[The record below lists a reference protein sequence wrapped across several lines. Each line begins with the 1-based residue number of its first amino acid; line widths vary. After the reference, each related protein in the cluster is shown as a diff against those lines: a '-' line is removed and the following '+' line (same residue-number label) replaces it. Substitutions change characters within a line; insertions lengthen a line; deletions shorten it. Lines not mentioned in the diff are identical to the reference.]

1 MLEKSK
7 QLHLGA
13 DRDLVQAMK
22 TTQEAVT
29 RAKAFNDKWQDLHTT
44 VLLVLQFLMEDGDE
58 SQLMVYLV
66 KKILERA
73 NAYAR
78 SSVRDT
84 VVHVV
89 LATRL
94 VKPGVD
100 LAPIGEF
107 QSSWY
112 STKEYAKAKQATVPV
127 VDHFMEQLYLSND

>member
-1 MLEKSK
+1 
-7 QLHLGA
+7 
-13 DRDLVQAMK
+13 
-22 TTQEAVT
+22 
-29 RAKAFNDKWQDLHTT
+29 
-44 VLLVLQFLMEDGDE
+44 
-58 SQLMVYLV
+58 MVYLV

-107 QSSWY
+107 
-112 STKEYAKAKQATVPV
+112 
-127 VDHFMEQLYLSND
+127 